1 MIFHIWRHQ
10 VVQVKIQVVLLKSVF
25 FFMRFLLIFAI
36 TNQLPGFSI
45 IGLPNG
51 EDFRNLNII
60 NVSIINYYCQT
71 YLCMFLKTQFLLLYL
86 LNNGQLDFILFTW
99 FHNIKQL
106 PEIFSFKVEIR
117 NGIWVSKFDEYRNY
131 WVLINSS

>member
-1 MIFHIWRHQ
+1 MIFHIWRNQ
-10 VVQVKIQVVLLKSVF
+10 VVQVKFRVVLLKSV

-36 TNQLPGFSI
+36 ANHLPGFST

-51 EDFRNLNII
+51 EDFRNANII

-71 YLCMFLKTQFLLLYL
+71 YLCMLLKTQFLLLYL
-86 LNNGQLDFILFTW
+86 LNNGELDFILFTW
-99 FHNIKQL
+99 FHNTKQL
-106 PEIFSFKVEIR
+106 PEIFCFKVEIR
-117 NGIWVSKFDEYRNY
+117 NAIWVSKFDEYRNY

>member
-1 MIFHIWRHQ
+1 MIFHIWRNQ
-10 VVQVKIQVVLLKSVF
+10 VVQVKFPVVLLKSV

-36 TNQLPGFSI
+36 ANHLPGFST

-51 EDFRNLNII
+51 DDFRNVNII

-86 LNNGQLDFILFTW
+86 LNNGQLDFILFT
-99 FHNIKQL
+99 
-106 PEIFSFKVEIR
+106 
-117 NGIWVSKFDEYRNY
+117 
-131 WVLINSS
+131 